1 MKKLALFSCLLITIF
16 ITNALNA
23 AILIQTRD
31 AQHELSTIYIEG
43 SKARIEMPNNEG
55 YIVMDVAT
63 KTMNAVIH
71 KQRTIMDMSEFLVAN
86 NNQSAPKKYVDT
98 YTKSMGL
105 GPTVVGYETEQ
116 YALYANDN
124 YCSSLFVSV
133 EAMRDMGVK
142 KFAEAFANMERNMD
156 AKISAMTGMNMD
168 AFSDPCDEA
177 ERKASLRL
185 REIGFP
191 LKSIDQN
198 KRLVSIVTKINK
210 KARLPKNAFMVPAD
224 YTVTDTSKMM
234 NDAMQ
239 KMQKMQPQM
248 KEMMNNMTPEMQR
261 MMQQQMQQ
269 YQR

>member
-1 MKKLALFSCLLITIF
+1 MDMKKLALFSTLLITSF
-16 ITNALNA
+16 LVNSLNA
-23 AILIQTRD
+23 AVLIQTRD
-31 AQHELSTIYIEG
+31 SQNELSTIYIEG
-43 SKARIEMPNNEG
+43 TKARIEMPNNEG
-55 YIVMDVAT
+55 YIVMDVASR
-63 KTMNAVIH
+63 TMNAVIH
-71 KQRTIMDMSEFLVAN
+71 KQRTVMDMSEFLLEN

-98 YTKSMGL
+98 YTKTMGL
-105 GPTVVGYETEQ
+105 GPTIVGYETEQ
-116 YALYANDN
+116 YALYANDK

-142 KFAEAFANMERNMD
+142 KFAHAFSNMERNMD
-156 AKISAMTGMNMD
+156 AKISAMTGMNMN
-168 AFSDPCDEA
+168 AFTDPCDEA

-198 KRLVSIVTKINK
+198 KRLVSVVTRINK

-224 YTVTDTSKMM
+224 YTVTNTSKMM
-234 NDAMQ
+234 NDA
-239 KMQKMQPQM
+239 MQKMQPQM

>member
-1 MKKLALFSCLLITIF
+1 MKKLALFSTLLISSF
-16 ITNALNA
+16 ITNSLFA
-23 AILIQTRD
+23 AVLIQTKD
-31 AQHELSTIYIEG
+31 AQHQLSTIYIDG
-43 SKARIEMPNNEG
+43 NKARIDMPNNEG
-55 YIVMDVAT
+55 YIVMDVA
-63 KTMNAVIH
+63 KRTMNAVIH
-71 KQRTIMDMSEFLVAN
+71 KQRTIMDMSEFLQEN
-86 NNQSAPKKYVDT
+86 NTQSAPKKYVDT
-98 YTKSMGL
+98 YTKTMGL
-105 GPTVVGYETEQ
+105 GPKIVGYETEE
-116 YALYANDN
+116 YALYANDK

-142 KFAEAFANMERNMD
+142 KFAHAFSNMERNMS
-156 AKISAMTGMNMD
+156 AKVSAMTGMSMD
-168 AFSDPCDEA
+168 AYIEPCDEA

-191 LKSIDQN
+191 LKSTDRS

-210 KARLPKNAFMVPAD
+210 KARLPKDAFMVPAD
-224 YTVTDTSKMM
+224 YTVTNTSKMM

-269 YQR
+269 YQQ